1 MLVER
6 GLKVTNVEVVG
17 DANRI
22 RDADAVGSNDLR
34 FATEFI

>member
-6 GLKVTNVEVVG
+6 GLKVTNVEVVD

-22 RDADAVGSNDLR
+22 RNAYAIGSNDLR